1 MTLPKKND
9 GRDGGMEVPVREDE
23 RVKRSVRRKMKKE
36 EKEINER

>member
-1 MTLPKKND
+1 
-9 GRDGGMEVPVREDE
+9 MEVPVREDE